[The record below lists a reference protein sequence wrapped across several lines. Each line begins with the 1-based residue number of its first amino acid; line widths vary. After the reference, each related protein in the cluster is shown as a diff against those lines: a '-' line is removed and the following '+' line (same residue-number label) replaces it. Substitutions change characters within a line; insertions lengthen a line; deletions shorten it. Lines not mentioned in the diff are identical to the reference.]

1 MTTRTLQR
9 LIIGLLALA
18 SVLVATAG
26 TASAQDDVTIQAQVR
41 EQARDE
47 QGRTDNQPV
56 PGVTI
61 RVFDPDGNLVAEGET
76 DDVGNAVIPVPGR
89 GDYVVEL
96 DEDTLPEDTAV
107 ADNSAAVQEVSEASF
122 RTNRRI
128 VNFFTG
134 DSQRVERGFV
144 DRAAQRLAD
153 GIRFGL
159 ILAMCAVGLSLIFGT
174 TGLTNF
180 AHGELVTFGGM
191 MGYLLNVTGIGVLAA
206 IPWIVDDD
214 GRMHLLLAAPLA
226 VVIAGAFGFFLDWAL
241 FARLRKRG
249 VGLISQMV
257 ITVGLSIMLKN
268 AIQFQFGGSV
278 RFMRGF
284 QQQES
289 MNWGPIQIT
298 ERQVAITLISLVV
311 LLVVAWV
318 LMKTR
323 LGKATRAV
331 SDNPD
336 LASATGI
343 DSAFVIR
350 LVWILGAGL
359 AGLGGVLLGTELGVS
374 WDMGARLLFLMFA
387 AITLGGLGSA
397 FGALIGGFIVG
408 VAVEMASLVVP
419 TELKNT
425 PALLI
430 LILVLLFR
438 PEGVLGKAQRVG

>member
-1 MTTRTLQR
+1 ML
-9 LIIGLLALA
+9 IGLLTLVVALGFGAATALA
-18 SVLVATAG
+18 
-26 TASAQDDVTIQAQVR
+26 DDDGVTIQAQVR
-41 EQARDE
+41 EQQRDE
-47 QGRTDNQPV
+47 DGRTDNQPV
-56 PGVTI
+56 EGVTI
-61 RVFDPDGNLVAEGET
+61 RVFDVDGNLVNEGQT
-76 DDVGNAVIPVPGR
+76 GDDGNAVVAVPGR
-89 GDYVVEL
+89 ADYVVEL
-96 DEDTLPEDTAV
+96 DESTLPDDTAV
-107 ADNSAAVQEVSEASF
+107 AENSAAVQEVGEESF
-122 RTNRRI
+122 RTDRRI

-134 DSQRVERGFV
+134 ESQRVERGLV

-159 ILAMCAVGLSLIFGT
+159 ILAMCSVGLSLIFGT

-191 MGYLLNVTGIGVLAA
+191 MGYLLNVTGIGILAA
-206 IPWIVDDD
+206 IPWIVDDQ
-214 GRMHLLLAAPLA
+214 GRMHLFIAAPLA
-226 VVIAGAFGFFLDWAL
+226 VAIGAAFGWLLDWSL
-241 FARLRKRG
+241 FSKLRKRG

-257 ITVGLSIMLKN
+257 ITVGLSIALKN

-278 RFMRGF
+278 RFMRDF

-289 MNWGPIQIT
+289 MNWGPVQIT
-298 ERQVAITLISLVV
+298 QRQVAITLLSLVV
-311 LLVVAWV
+311 LLVVAYL
-318 LMKTR
+318 LMFTR

-350 LVWILGAGL
+350 LVWAL
-359 AGLGGVLLGTELGVS
+359 AGALAALGGVLLGTELGVS

-397 FGALIGGFIVG
+397 LGALVGGFVVG